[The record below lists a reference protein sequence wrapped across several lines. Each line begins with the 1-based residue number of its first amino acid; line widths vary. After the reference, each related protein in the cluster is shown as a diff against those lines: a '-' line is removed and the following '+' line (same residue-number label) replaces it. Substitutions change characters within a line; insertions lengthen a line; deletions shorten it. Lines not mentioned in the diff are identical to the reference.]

1 MNDEIQVDVPAAEEP
16 VVSEQEAQMAMD
28 ALRSEQKL
36 IPATFAGFV
45 ASMIGAGIWAAV
57 TVVTEYQI
65 GWLAIGIGFLVGF
78 AVRIVGKGID
88 KTFGA
93 VSAVL
98 SLFGCVVGNV
108 LTVAYFVAVNEGMEF
123 MDVVSQLDI
132 ALSYELLVS
141 TFHIMDVLFYGLA
154 AYFGYRYAFR
164 EVTQDDFNRVLG
176 KSF

>member
-1 MNDEIQVDVPAAEEP
+1 
-16 VVSEQEAQMAMD
+16 
-28 ALRSEQKL
+28 
-36 IPATFAGFV
+36 
-45 ASMIGAGIWAAV
+45 
-57 TVVTEYQI
+57 
-65 GWLAIGIGFLVGF
+65 
-78 AVRIVGKGID
+78 
-88 KTFGA
+88 
-93 VSAVL
+93 
-98 SLFGCVVGNV
+98 
-108 LTVAYFVAVNEGMEF
+108 MEF